1 MSVRINTPLINNFM
15 IKTLVESYPVAPNVT
30 VKSGE
35 LLYFY
40 EQDGVTYVTNLI
52 DNTSGEVSAI
62 AMNTRTYPETVSCYV
77 IIYRA
82 RHVDLTGYPHVL
94 LKQFSHLELL
104 KLYLPKNISIKCS
117 ALNKHTCT
125 ELNEYTCKNLNTYG
139 VRS

>member
-1 MSVRINTPLINNFM
+1 MSVRISAPVINNFTV
-15 IKTLVESYPVAPNVT
+15 KTLVESYPVAPNVT
-30 VKSGE
+30 VQSGE

-40 EQDGVTYVTNLI
+40 EQDGITYVTNLV
-52 DNTSGEVSAI
+52 DNTSGEVTAI

-94 LKQFSHLELL
+94 LKQFTHVELSRR
-104 KLYLPKNISIKCS
+104 YLAKHTSTKCS
-117 ALNKHTCT
+117 ALNKHTCA

-139 VRS
+139 ARS

>member
-1 MSVRINTPLINNFM
+1 MSVRINAPVINNFTV
-15 IKTLVESYPVAPNVT
+15 KTLVESYPVAPNVT
-30 VKSGE
+30 VQSGD

-40 EQDGVTYVTNLI
+40 EQDGVTYVTNLVG
-52 DNTSGEVSAI
+52 NTSGEVSAI

-94 LKQFSHLELL
+94 LKQFTHLELSR
-104 KLYLPKNISIKCS
+104 LYLAKNISTKCS
-117 ALNKHTCT
+117 ALNKHTCA

-139 VRS
+139 ARN